1 MYQGANLKAESLKL
15 GLVKGGTN
23 LESDNIGVICMQ
35 NNFNLSLHCIHMIF
49 LSSL

>member
-23 LESDNIGVICMQ
+23 LESDNIGVI
-35 NNFNLSLHCIHMIF
+35 SHAR
-49 LSSL
+49 